1 MHLAQFN
8 DSYPP
13 VTDGVAMVMHNYAL
27 WLNRKHGSCCVV
39 TPNHPMADDHA
50 EFPVYRFAS
59 MPMSVEKEYMLGL
72 PEIAFKTFHTL
83 DTMPLDLVH
92 THCPFASG
100 TLALMT
106 ARKKDIPLVAT
117 FHSKYADDFA
127 QRLNSEN
134 AGKLAAWYTA
144 KFFSQVDEVW
154 AVSNGT
160 AQTLREYGYRGPI
173 TVMPN
178 GCDFGPTERTADNR
192 ADILRQYGLPDRPL
206 LLFVGRLVE
215 QKNVNLLLQATAKMA
230 SDFSL
235 LVVGDGDHADM
246 YHKTTAELRLNDRVR
261 FTGAVRDRELLRK
274 IYAASDLYVLPSV
287 YDNAPL
293 TVREAAS
300 CGCASALITGS
311 NSAEGIGHDVNGF
324 TSELSVEAYAAL
336 LDHALSNPERLR
348 EVGECARKTVY
359 LPWETVVAHAADEY
373 RRVIDDYR
381 FKCFARKARPR
392 YYSVPVAVA
401 REALNK
407 QAVQIKFMAK
417 NLDRMS
423 RQKSALAK
431 LQADKARNERLLRR
445 KEFRDRLYEAS
456 RKRGL

>member
-13 VTDGVAMVMHNYAL
+13 VTDGVAVTMHNYAL

-39 TPNHPMADDHA
+39 TPKHPLADDHE
-50 EFPVYRFAS
+50 EFPIFRFAS
-59 MPMSVEKEYMLGL
+59 MPMSVEKDYMLGL

-106 ARKKDIPLVAT
+106 ARKKDIPLIAT

-144 KFFSQVDEVW
+144 KFFSQADAVW

-160 AQTLREYGYRGPI
+160 AQTLRDYGYRGPI

-192 ADILRQYGLPDRPL
+192 AAILRQFGLPDKPL

-215 QKNVNLLLQATAKMA
+215 QKNVNLLLRAVAKME

-235 LVVGDGDHADM
+235 LVVGDGEHAEM
-246 YHKTTAELRLNDRVR
+246 YHKTTAELRLQDRVR
-261 FTGAVRDRELLRK
+261 FAGTVRDRELLRK

-311 NSAEGIGHDVNGF
+311 NSAEGIEHNVNGF
-324 TSELSVEAYAAL
+324 TSALSVEAYAAL
-336 LDHALSNPERLR
+336 LDHALLNPERLR
-348 EVGECARKTVY
+348 AAGECARKTVY
-359 LPWETVVAHAADEY
+359 LPWETVVDRAAEEYKRVIDEY
-373 RRVIDDYR
+373 R
-381 FKCFARKARPR
+381 FKSFARKTRPR

-401 REALNK
+401 QEALNK
-407 QAVQIKFMAK
+407 QAVQIKFMAR
-417 NLDRMS
+417 NLDRQA
-423 RQKSALAK
+423 RHRTALAK
-431 LQADKARNERLLRR
+431 LRAEKVRNERLLRR
-445 KEFRDRLYEAS
+445 KEFRDRLLEAN
-456 RKRGL
+456 RRRGL

>member
-13 VTDGVAMVMHNYAL
+13 VTDGVAMAMHNYAL
-27 WLNRKHGSCCVV
+27 WLNRRHGSCCVV
-39 TPNHPMADDHA
+39 TPHHPMADDRE

-59 MPMSVEKEYMLGL
+59 MPLVMDSGYMLGL

-92 THCPFASG
+92 AHCPFASG
-100 TLALMT
+100 TLAMMT

-154 AVSNGT
+154 AVNNGT
-160 AQTLREYGYRGPI
+160 AQTLREYGYRGPV

-178 GCDFGPTERTADNR
+178 GCDFGITERTESNR
-192 ADILRQYGLPDRPL
+192 ATILKQFQLPDRPV

-215 QKNVNLLLQATAKMA
+215 QKNVSLLLDSFARMAT
-230 SDFSL
+230 DCSL
-235 LVVGDGDHADM
+235 LLVGDGDNAPA
-246 YHKTTAELRLNDRVR
+246 YHKKTVEMGLSDRVR
-261 FTGAVRDRELLRK
+261 FTGAIRDRESLRK
-274 IYAASDLYVLPSV
+274 IYAASDLFVLPSV

-311 NSAEGIGHDVNGF
+311 NSAEGIEHNVNGF
-324 TSELSVEAYAAL
+324 TSELNADAYSAL

-348 EVGECARKTVY
+348 AAGECARSTVY
-359 LPWETVVAHAADEY
+359 LSWESVVDRVAGEY
-373 RRVIDDYR
+373 RRVVEEYR
-381 FKCFARKARPR
+381 AKRAKSSRRPR

-401 REALNK
+401 QELLNK
-407 QAVQIKFMAK
+407 QAVRIKFTAK
-417 NLDRMS
+417 NLDRQS
-423 RQKSALAK
+423 RQRSALEK
-431 LQADKARNERLLRR
+431 LRAEKAHNERLLKR
-445 KEFRDRLYEAS
+445 KEFRDRLLEAS